1 MADTLPLEE
10 TDRLIAS
17 DKVEGTRVYDRN
29 GNKLGSI
36 MNFMVDKRSGRA
48 EYAVMEFG
56 GILGIGN
63 EYYPIPWQMLDY
75 DPQQEGYV
83 VDITKEKLEKAP
95 HYREQSPLFD
105 RAYGQSVYGY
115 YGFGYPVI

>member
-48 EYAVMEFG
+48 EYAVSPRSALE
-56 GILGIGN
+56 LSRV
-63 EYYPIPWQMLDY
+63 LDAIRRSSETGAAV
-75 DPQQEGYV
+75 PLEPEG
-83 VDITKEKLEKAP
+83 L
-95 HYREQSPLFD
+95 
-105 RAYGQSVYGY
+105 
-115 YGFGYPVI
+115 

>member
-1 MADTLPLEE
+1 MADSLAIEE

-17 DKVEGTRVYDRN
+17 DKVEGTRVYDRD
-29 GNKLGSI
+29 GNRLGTV
-36 MNFMVDKRSGRA
+36 MNFMVDKRSGQA
-48 EYAVMEFG
+48 EYAVMQFG

-75 DPQQEGYV
+75 DTDKGGYV
-83 VDITKEKLEKAP
+83 VEITKAMLDNAP
-95 HYREQSPLFD
+95 HYREERPIFD
-105 RAYGQSVYGY
+105 RAYGESVYGY